1 MGELGQG
8 RHFNFIPN
16 FCFGLGTGKEADN
29 FPENINFYR
38 KIRHRMG
45 WEAGISVVHNGD
57 ILGYRT
63 KNKQTFFDKKI
74 IQFWGN
80 NTKTVKSDENQG

>member
-1 MGELGQG
+1 
-8 RHFNFIPN
+8 
-16 FCFGLGTGKEADN
+16 
-29 FPENINFYR
+29 
-38 KIRHRMG
+38 MG
-45 WEAGISVVHNGD
+45 WEAGLSVVHNED

-80 NTKTVKSDENQG
+80 NTKTVESDENQG